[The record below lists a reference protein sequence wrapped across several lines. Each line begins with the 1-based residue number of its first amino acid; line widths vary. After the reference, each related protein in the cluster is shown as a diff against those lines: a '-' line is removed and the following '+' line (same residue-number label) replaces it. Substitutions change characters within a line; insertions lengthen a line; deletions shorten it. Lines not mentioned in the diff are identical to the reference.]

1 MNLKMISKKN
11 IGFMIT
17 LLLSL
22 LLTQSKVFSF
32 FVNTYLGRTFLVL
45 ILIYISYLNNIL
57 GIVSVL
63 LIIIMF
69 SNYDFKMLE
78 GLEGLENKENK
89 TEDTEQ
95 TEQPKQPKQTKQTKQ
110 TEQTEQT
117 ELMNTP
123 KEYNIEKK
131 TELPEN
137 ASIEGFDLVSAESNI
152 QKGKQSNS
160 IPVFSFSRQS
170 DEVLPYDKSDYSSSI
185 TI

>member
-32 FVNTYLGRTFLVL
+32 FVNKYLGRTFLVL

-69 SNYDFKMLE
+69 SNYDVKMLE

-95 TEQPKQPKQTKQTKQ
+95 TEQPKQPK
-110 TEQTEQT
+110 QTEQT

>member
-78 GLEGLENKENK
+78 GVEGLENKENK

-95 TEQPKQPKQTKQTKQ
+95 TEQPKQPK
-110 TEQTEQT
+110 QTEQT

>member
-95 TEQPKQPKQTKQTKQ
+95 TEQPKQPKQT
-110 TEQTEQT
+110 EQT

>member
-57 GIVSVL
+57 SIVSVL

-95 TEQPKQPKQTKQTKQ
+95 TEQPKQPK
-110 TEQTEQT
+110 QTEQT

>member
-1 MNLKMISKKN
+1 MISKKN

-69 SNYDFKMLE
+69 SNYDVKMLE

-95 TEQPKQPKQTKQTKQ
+95 TEQPKQPK
-110 TEQTEQT
+110 QTEQT